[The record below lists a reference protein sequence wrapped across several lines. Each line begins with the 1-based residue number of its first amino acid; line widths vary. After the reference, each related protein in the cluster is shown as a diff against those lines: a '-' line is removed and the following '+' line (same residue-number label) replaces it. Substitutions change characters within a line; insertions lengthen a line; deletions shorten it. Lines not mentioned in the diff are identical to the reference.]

1 MQMDRKNLISMALVL
16 LLVVVT
22 GCNDPYNSIDGKEAD
37 YVNNDNK
44 NTPTALDNWLYDNF
58 TAPYNIDVK
67 YRWDGSELDPYK
79 NLVPPKVDKIQGVME
94 VIRHVWIDPYTTL
107 AGADFIK
114 VYCPKQFVLVGS
126 ANYNFDGSTVL
137 GTAEGGRK
145 VLLYVINRFDPDD
158 YAAVKNLIHTVEH
171 EFGHILNQNISYPS
185 EFKEIT
191 AGSYTGNW
199 ATYSDASARAMGFIT
214 SYAMASP
221 DEDFVE
227 MIAMMLVEG
236 KAGYER
242 ILSCETN
249 AASRALIRKK
259 EQAVVAYFQKS
270 YHMDF
275 YALQTEVQKA
285 IAEVA
290 DVPPV
295 EEKPPVFDQWG
306 FGKPYTSV
314 RFDLNFMAF
323 PPGFAARFVSDYNK
337 LAKEGYGLD
346 TYFRLFIPEEGYM
359 TLQLYYHTI
368 GDGDRQ
374 YFTANFQLQVYNND
388 DGSIKLFFFDADA
401 NARDLIDKYDAVGLL
416 DYFAGYSYVIDWER
430 SSCPDSNYVG
440 FYPVDLPN
448 AGYAFGVLGN

>member
-1 MQMDRKNLISMALVL
+1 MKNVISLVTIL
-16 LLVVVT
+16 LFIASS
-22 GCNDPYNSIDGKEAD
+22 GCNDPYNSIAGKDED

-44 NTPTALDNWLYDNF
+44 NKPTELDTWLYDNF
-58 TAPYNIDVK
+58 TAPYNIEVK

-79 NLVPPKVDKIQGVME
+79 NLVPPKVDKIQDVME

-145 VLLYVINRFDPDD
+145 VLLYVINRFDQDD
-158 YAAVKNLIHTVEH
+158 YEGVKALVHTVEH
-171 EFGHILNQNISYPS
+171 EFGHILHQNISYPS

-199 ATYSDASARAMGFIT
+199 ASVTPEEALAQGFIT
-214 SYAMASP
+214 NYAMASP

-227 MIAMMLVEG
+227 MIAVMLVEG

-242 ILSCETN
+242 MLACQTN
-249 AASRALIRKK
+249 ANSRVLIRRK

-275 YALQTEVQKA
+275 YALQTEVQKS
-285 IAEVA
+285 IADIA
-290 DVPPV
+290 DVPPT
-295 EEKPPVFDQWG
+295 EEKPPVFDLWG
-306 FGKPYTSV
+306 YDKQYTSV
-314 RFDLNFMAF
+314 RFDLNFFSF
-323 PPGFAARFVSDYNK
+323 PPGFAARFVDDYNK
-337 LAKEGYGLD
+337 LATFGYGLD
-346 TYFRLFIPEEGYM
+346 TYFRLFFSEEGYV

-368 GDGDRQ
+368 SPGDRE
-374 YFTANFQLQVYNND
+374 FFVANFKMEVIQTEE
-388 DGSIKLFFFDADA
+388 GGTLFAFSEGDE
-401 NARDLIDKYDAVGLL
+401 NARKLIDDYNVIGLL
-416 DYFAGYSYVIDWER
+416 DYFAGYGYDIDWER

-440 FYPVDLPN
+440 FYPLATPN
-448 AGYAFGVLGN
+448 AGYAYGVLGN